1 MGSEKEFPIPD
12 PPVLDA
18 NKPLD
23 QQNLIRGAE
32 EQGQLSSR
40 FPNTIRHYFW
50 LKAVHFYASPFYLRY
65 RIELVV
71 GLLGD
76 ASFTGDWAIRFRLSS
91 ERFGADSSNHYVYS
105 ELSRSRLHRRKK
117 PLSPVRCLISN

>member
-50 LKAVHFYASPFYLRY
+50 LKRFIFMPALFIFVIVLNSWWDYWVMHLLR
-65 RIELVV
+65 E
-71 GLLGD
+71 
-76 ASFTGDWAIRFRLSS
+76 TGRSGSGFHLSDSVLIALSLRL
-91 ERFGADSSNHYVYS
+91 
-105 ELSRSRLHRRKK
+105 
-117 PLSPVRCLISN
+117 